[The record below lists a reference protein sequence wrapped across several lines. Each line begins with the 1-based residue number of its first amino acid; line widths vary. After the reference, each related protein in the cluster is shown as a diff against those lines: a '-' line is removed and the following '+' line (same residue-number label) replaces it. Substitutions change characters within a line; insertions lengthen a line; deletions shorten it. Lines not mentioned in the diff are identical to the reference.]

1 VEKGATMDSKL
12 IGQKLRNLR
21 GNKPAESV
29 AKDLEI
35 GTSTIYMWENG
46 ERIPRD
52 EMKIKL
58 ANYYGVSIEKIF
70 FAN

>member
-1 VEKGATMDSKL
+1 MDSKL

-29 AKDLEI
+29 AKDLKI

-58 ANYYGVSIEKIF
+58 ANYYGVSIENIF

>member
-1 VEKGATMDSKL
+1 MDSKL

-58 ANYYGVSIEKIF
+58 ANYYGVSVETIF

>member
-1 VEKGATMDSKL
+1 MDSKL

-58 ANYYGVSIEKIF
+58 ANYYGVSVENIF